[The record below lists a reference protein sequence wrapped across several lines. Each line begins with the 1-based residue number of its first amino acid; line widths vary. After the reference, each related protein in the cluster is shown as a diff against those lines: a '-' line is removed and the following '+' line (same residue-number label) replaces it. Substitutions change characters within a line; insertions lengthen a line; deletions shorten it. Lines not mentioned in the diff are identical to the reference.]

1 MLNIET
7 LEKQLSFISEQISQI
22 SLQTEKLMYIPKW
35 IRVLMDKGLVDT
47 DGKTVI
53 ANRLDSVVYAIDE
66 QGIVVTNVMLKR
78 FVNGKTGRPYSESSI
93 TRAIDLLNA
102 K

>member
-1 MLNIET
+1 MADIDELKNMLIS
-7 LEKQLSFISEQISQI
+7 QSEQISQLR
-22 SLQTEKLMYIPKW
+22 LQITKLEYSPQW

-53 ANRLDSVVYAIDE
+53 ANSLDAVAYAIDE

-78 FVNGKTGRPYSESSI
+78 FVNGKTGKPYSNI
-93 TRAIDLLNA
+93 TIKKAINLINT